1 MADSNPHRRP
11 GGKNSIWATIAH
23 IDVQDGV
30 LTVDGETRYS
40 PMFSELMPGR
50 DTAGRWV
57 QKPKGGP
64 RGRSKSRSC
73 GDGWRERRTMR
84 RLGPRPDEIVP

>member
-1 MADSNPHRRP
+1 M
-11 GGKNSIWATIAH
+11 AH

-40 PMFSELMPGR
+40 RMMSERMPGL
-50 DTAGRWV
+50 DTKGRWV

-64 RGRSKSRSC
+64 RGRSKSRNGTGLDAYSGRC
-73 GDGWRERRTMR
+73 QPG
-84 RLGPRPDEIVP
+84 